1 MSARKSKPE
10 SQQAARRMLGLIW
23 ILQGNTFH
31 GLRLKAIAD
40 VTKQLPGTTLRD
52 LEVLAEE
59 GIAERIPG
67 RDDYWRLTPR
77 LVQLA
82 VAHQHEMAAV
92 QARLDETIQRY
103 SRKPT

>member
-1 MSARKSKPE
+1 VTAPTKPE
-10 SQQAARRMLGLIW
+10 GQQAVRRVLRLIW

-31 GLRLKAIAD
+31 GLRLKQIAD
-40 VTKQLPGTTLRD
+40 TAKQLPGTTLRD

-67 RDDYWRLTPR
+67 RDDCWRLTPR

-82 VAHQHEMAAV
+82 VAHHHEMAAV
-92 QARLDETIQRY
+92 QARLDETLQRY